1 MPGPGRGARVSESH
15 QSPLCRQRGHS
26 GELSII
32 GKTVHQRPG
41 HSSESDL
48 MHGVQI
54 NQNRQHFTGEEG
66 GQEASSFTVTPI
78 LVVRLDSVGGAQA
91 QGPPTFCGA
100 LSTGLRLPEA
110 RRLCCPGRT
119 PTKEPGPGGI
129 GSPPPVKCYR
139 PEGRRPFLKG
149 AGAKSTAGWGAPISI
164 HGQRRGAA
172 NLGERGSHCGGAG
185 LGGEH
190 GRQPQHETKTGPP
203 PPPPT
208 PALTTRLTPNPT
220 VAMERC

>member
-1 MPGPGRGARVSESH
+1 
-15 QSPLCRQRGHS
+15 
-26 GELSII
+26 
-32 GKTVHQRPG
+32 
-41 HSSESDL
+41 

-66 GQEASSFTVTPI
+66 GQEASSFTVTLI

-149 AGAKSTAGWGAPISI
+149 AGAKSTAGWGAPIST

-172 NLGERGSHCGGAG
+172 NLGEGEPLWWGGAG
-185 LGGEH
+185 
-190 GRQPQHETKTGPP
+190 GRARATATARNQDRT
-203 PPPPT
+203 PPT
-208 PALTTRLTPNPT
+208 NSGPDYTPHPQPHSGNGALLTHCSQNHGEFTETRQVQLEPISESTS
-220 VAMERC
+220 AKRSLSLHFKDD